1 MSYPLPCPW
10 SYVRH
15 LGNKTDHWDGKLLNK
30 KRKKGREAMFPLCL
44 LAICQS
50 AMETIAVGFGSNRGL
65 QEFDWSTLITQL
77 PNSFNPALFLAQIMC
92 VLNKATGR

>member
-1 MSYPLPCPW
+1 MDKLSGINKVTLISFDVLSFNMSW

-15 LGNKTDHWDGKLLNK
+15 LGSKTDHWDGKPLNK
-30 KRKKGREAMFPLCL
+30 KRKKGREVIFSSCL

-65 QEFDWSTLITQL
+65 QEFDWSILITQL
-77 PNSFNPALFLAQIMC
+77 P
-92 VLNKATGR
+92 